1 MSQAIVN
8 PDEIRRFI
16 GEMSRFKNELEQN
29 RDRTNAKMRELGET
43 WRDSEHQK
51 FASEFEGFIRQMN
64 PFLKN
69 IDEYNSFL
77 NRKAVA
83 ADNYLQQ
90 R

>member
-1 MSQAIVN
+1 MAQAIVN
-8 PDEIRRFI
+8 PDEIRKFI
-16 GEMSRFKNELEQN
+16 NEMSRFKSELEQN
-29 RDRTNAKMRELGET
+29 RDRTNAKMRELGES
-43 WRDSEHQK
+43 WRDHEHQK
-51 FASEFEGFIRQMN
+51 FAGEFENFIRQMN

-77 NRKAVA
+77 NRKAAA